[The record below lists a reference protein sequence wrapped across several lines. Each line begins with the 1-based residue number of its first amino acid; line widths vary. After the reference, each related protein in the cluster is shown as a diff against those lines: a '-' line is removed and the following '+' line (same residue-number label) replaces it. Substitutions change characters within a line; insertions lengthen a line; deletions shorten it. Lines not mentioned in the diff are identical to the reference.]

1 MTSAPKGPTLMP
13 IRMIEKT
20 QFKGPELAVRM
31 SSCEQQI
38 PARQRGSR
46 RGRERQWRAAA
57 VLQNDRLSFAGLKR
71 LNGSPRGHET

>member
-38 PARQRGSR
+38 PAYQR
-46 RGRERQWRAAA
+46 EAAEA
-57 VLQNDRLSFAGLKR
+57 EHADGAQPLTCKTIDSALPDLAA
-71 LNGSPRGHET
+71 